1 MEIELLEKRQ
11 AIAGWRDR
19 LVLGIWRV
27 VNHAGT
33 EAKAG
38 VERHLAEAGI
48 VDSLWDPANFTRER
62 IDGVMRASVSSGLE
76 GLFVASAQELRPI
89 DPKLGALADVLVES
103 LAEIRMPE
111 IASPGKDTS
120 EATKVPS
127 EPVPQ
132 GRLAWLLSTV
142 TDRQVVQGARDWG
155 SWALDKVSDASD
167 AASQKLQ
174 SGTGLHE
181 RLRRS
186 AQERISTVWMGTSG
200 EPHTLM
206 TQVLGVAE
214 EIGSEARSMSL

>member
-1 MEIELLEKRQ
+1 
-11 AIAGWRDR
+11 
-19 LVLGIWRV
+19 
-27 VNHAGT
+27 
-33 EAKAG
+33 
-38 VERHLAEAGI
+38 
-48 VDSLWDPANFTRER
+48 
-62 IDGVMRASVSSGLE
+62 MRASVSSGLE
-76 GLFVASAQELRPI
+76 RLFVASAQELRAI
-89 DPKLGALADVLVES
+89 DPNFAALADVLVES